1 MVTNIKKERNPYRT
15 EMDDNRS
22 FQGFY
27 HTPYILTYKSRNFLL
42 KRNFDTSCLDLPRCV
57 DKSTKFYLKSKY
69 GL

>member
-15 EMDDNRS
+15 GMDDN
-22 FQGFY
+22 
-27 HTPYILTYKSRNFLL
+27 HTSYILTYKSRNFLL